1 MLLMFTKTQ
10 MDIFMLHQGDKIK
23 KMKDLT
29 EIFKKII
36 ASNVNWEVSLFY
48 FVLETLKIGNIDL
61 SFWEDEENWASI
73 LINNNTVGFV
83 WRKYPLVV
91 VEKKISSKI
100 KKILDDIQD
109 INFVEVDKLNV
120 DLFYLDDEII
130 NVYFEN
136 FNISNSFTME
146 NLWFQSNIV

>member
-1 MLLMFTKTQ
+1 